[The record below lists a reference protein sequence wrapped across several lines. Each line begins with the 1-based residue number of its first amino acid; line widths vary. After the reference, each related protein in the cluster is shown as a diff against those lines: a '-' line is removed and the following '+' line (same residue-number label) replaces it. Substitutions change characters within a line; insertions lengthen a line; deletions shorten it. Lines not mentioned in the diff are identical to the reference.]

1 MINSLLIGFSA
12 VFTPACMLLIVWGVV
27 MGIIFGAIPGLSAT
41 TAIVLCLPLTYK
53 MTDIQG
59 MALLVS
65 LFIGGISGGL
75 ISAILTH
82 VPGTPSS
89 VATCWDGYPMTAKG
103 EGVKALGVGVVF
115 SFLGTVF
122 SIIVLI
128 FLAPTL
134 ARVAIQFGAYEYFA
148 VAVFSLTMLPLFR
161 KNL

>member
-12 VFTPACMLLIVWGVV
+12 VFTPACLLLIVWGVV

-75 ISAILTH
+75 ISAILRL
-82 VPGTPSS
+82 P
-89 VATCWDGYPMTAKG
+89 
-103 EGVKALGVGVVF
+103 ENN
-115 SFLGTVF
+115 
-122 SIIVLI
+122 LI
-128 FLAPTL
+128 K
-134 ARVAIQFGAYEYFA
+134 
-148 VAVFSLTMLPLFR
+148 R
-161 KNL
+161 KNEYVYRSKKRVRQRARCETQRRKQNCPNSH